1 MTLKCHP
8 RVTSLRL
15 NIRFVAVWIIAAAAV
30 SRLWILP
37 VLGLIAVLAFACGD
51 SGDDQPQSVATGTP
65 AASPFQSPTP
75 SSPAVTAAPV
85 PSGWVAYTDPQL
97 GFSLSRPS
105 DLEFQDLSGPSP
117 SSGTVERYLQFRS
130 TDDQRRSITVDI
142 VSKPEGMTLDGW
154 VQGVTACL
162 QDTIKEAVVA
172 GEKAILCTNQPESLL
187 ESAVIFEHTGLIFFI
202 TSVMPTFG
210 FEPEFDLAIASV
222 RLRY

>member
-1 MTLKCHP
+1 
-8 RVTSLRL
+8 
-15 NIRFVAVWIIAAAAV
+15 
-30 SRLWILP
+30 
-37 VLGLIAVLAFACGD
+37 
-51 SGDDQPQSVATGTP
+51 
-65 AASPFQSPTP
+65 
-75 SSPAVTAAPV
+75 V

-154 VQGVTACL
+154 VQGATACL